1 MGGGV
6 TVKLEGIGDVER
18 VFAELADEI
27 GDKKANSKILVPAV
41 REAMQPV
48 LQQAQSLA
56 PVDTGALF
64 LSLLVEARR
73 PTKTDRRSKY
83 ITQTDTVIATVTT
96 ASGKKLK
103 QMSEGKGLLRSKKK
117 LASKY
122 GEKVARDFTGIQSDA
137 RAIAQEFGTARMKNH
152 KPYLRPALESQSQAT
167 VSRLSE
173 ILARRIQQFKAKM
186 K

>member
-6 TVKLEGIGDVER
+6 TIKLEGIGDVEK
-18 VFAELADEI
+18 VFAELAEEI

-48 LQQAQSLA
+48 LRQAQSLA

-64 LSLLVEARR
+64 LSLRVEARR
-73 PTKTDRRSKY
+73 PTKADRRSKY

-103 QMSEGKGLLRSKKK
+103 EMSEGKGLIKAKKK
-117 LASKY
+117 LAKMY
-122 GEKVARDFTGIQSDA
+122 GEKVATSFVGIPSDA
-137 RAIAQEFGTARMKNH
+137 RAMAQEFGTAKMKNH
-152 KPYLRPALESQSQAT
+152 KPYLRPAIESQAQTT
-167 VSRLSE
+167 VNRLSE
-173 ILARRIQQFKAKM
+173 ILARRITQFKAKM